1 MSNIFMI
8 KLILWV
14 TALTY
19 SSISFS
25 QSIKFSAFLNNSPLI
40 FNTNIPFKDSF
51 IHVEVFKMYI
61 SNIAFTYHD
70 GSTYNEKDS
79 YHLIDL
85 ANSNNDKLFITDS
98 KERIKQ
104 LSFDIGIDSATN
116 HQGAKGGD
124 LDPLKG
130 MYWTWQ
136 SGYIHF
142 KIEGSSPL
150 CRSSKNK
157 FSFHIGGFQYPF
169 NAIQHVVLQENSAND
184 ILVAIKLD
192 DFFRSVRLDERT
204 NVMSPGRKAMY
215 IAEKFKHVFEIKND

>member
-1 MSNIFMI
+1 MI

-14 TALTY
+14 TGLIC
-19 SSISFS
+19 SSLSFS

-40 FNTNIPFKDSF
+40 FNRNIPFEDSF

-61 SNIAFTYHD
+61 SNIVFTYYD

-85 ANSNNDKLFITDS
+85 VNSKNDKLFISDS
-98 KERIKQ
+98 KKRIKQ
-104 LSFDIGIDSATN
+104 LSFDIGIDSTTN
-116 HQGAKGGD
+116 YQGAQGGY

-150 CRSSKNK
+150 CSSPKNK
-157 FSFHIGGFQYPF
+157 FAFHIGGFQYPF
-169 NAIQHVVLQENSAND
+169 NAIQHVVLQENSASD
-184 ILVAIKLD
+184 VLVSIKLD

>member
-8 KLILWV
+8 KLILWI
-14 TALTY
+14 TGLTCC
-19 SSISFS
+19 SLSFS
-25 QSIKFSAFLNNSPLI
+25 QSIKFSAFLNNSPFI
-40 FNTNIPFKDSF
+40 FNRNIPFEDSF
-51 IHVEVFKMYI
+51 IRVEVFKMYI
-61 SNIAFTYHD
+61 SNIVFTYHD

-85 ANSNNDKLFITDS
+85 VNSKNDKLFISDS
-98 KERIKQ
+98 KKRIKQ

-116 HQGAKGGD
+116 YQGAKSGE
-124 LDPLKG
+124 LDPLNG

-136 SGYIHF
+136 SGYINF

-150 CRSSKNK
+150 GSSSKNN
-157 FSFHIGGFQYPF
+157 FAFHIGGFQYPF
-169 NAIQHVVLQENSAND
+169 NAIQHVVLQENSASD

-192 DFFRSVRLDERT
+192 DFFRSVRLDEIT
-204 NVMSPGRKAMY
+204 NVMSPGRKAMF